1 MSAPGPF
8 PPSASAS
15 PAADISSSD
24 SDSSNSSSTLGAA
37 LGGSSMV
44 ISLLGMIYTAINHK
58 HVRSRCCGKTVD
70 FGIDVDTTEE
80 LEKKDA
86 KAEAKAKE
94 TAKVTPE
101 TDA

>member
-1 MSAPGPF
+1 MSAPGPL

-24 SDSSNSSSTLGAA
+24 SSSSDSSSMLGTA

-44 ISLLGMIYTAINHK
+44 ISLIGMIYTAINHK

-80 LEKKDA
+80 LEKK
-86 KAEAKAKE
+86 AKE
-94 TAKVTPE
+94 TAKVAPE
-101 TDA
+101 SDA